1 MHSRQN
7 TISAGRTYKMKQ
19 HANNEGIRLKN
30 WSTGEVLYD
39 TLHSTSNVKALNCR
53 STICTANHMNTIKE
67 VKPIR
72 TGDAVLDDAKKFI
85 DEFYASIEKFGSAE
99 HLNRWSEIKT
109 QIEESDGYIMKTEEL
124 KYGATV
130 AWRNAPRCP
139 GRIQW
144 KKLQVFDSRHV
155 GTAQGMFEAM
165 CTHLQYATNGGIL
178 RSAITVFPPRQKGR
192 CDFRVWNSTMI
203 GYACYKQPDGT
214 LLGDPF
220 NLELT
225 QAAQKLGWAGK
236 GTRQDILPLIVQA
249 GDGEAHFFD
258 IPEDL
263 VLQVPLR
270 HPKYEKFTD
279 LGYKWFA
286 LPGVSCLKL
295 DCGGLEFSA
304 IPFSGWYS
312 DSEIGSR
319 DLGDKH
325 RFNLAPVMAGIMGL
339 NTETNESNWRDL
351 AVSELVVAVA
361 HSFREAKITIVDHQ
375 TACETFI
382 EHFKSEHEERGGCPT
397 DWVWVNPPGS
407 FTTPVYHQE
416 VLFYWIKP
424 LYDYQDQPW
433 KTYNFGKHFRGTLE
447 KREIDYL
454 KRFRHMARAALF
466 AQRMFMKA
474 YANRTKAMILY
485 ATETGKSLGFAKQLA
500 HVFSKA
506 FKPEVMCMKDYD
518 VAKMEFQ
525 DLILVVASTFVDA
538 TLSTLIHCLH
548 CLH

>member
-1 MHSRQN
+1 
-7 TISAGRTYKMKQ
+7 MKQ

-130 AWRNAPRCP
+130 AWRNSPRCP

-178 RSAITVFPPRQKGR
+178 RSATTVFPPRQKGR

-361 HSFREAKITIVDHQ
+361 HSFRI
-375 TACETFI
+375 
-382 EHFKSEHEERGGCPT
+382 P
-397 DWVWVNPPGS
+397 
-407 FTTPVYHQE
+407 
-416 VLFYWIKP
+416 
-424 LYDYQDQPW
+424 
-433 KTYNFGKHFRGTLE
+433 RGTST
-447 KREIDYL
+447 IDTIEAIR
-454 KRFRHMARAALF
+454 KRFCSDGEIEL
-466 AQRMFMKA
+466 
-474 YANRTKAMILY
+474 
-485 ATETGKSLGFAKQLA
+485 
-500 HVFSKA
+500 
-506 FKPEVMCMKDYD
+506 
-518 VAKMEFQ
+518 EFQ
-525 DLILVVASTFVDA
+525 VVCDIRKESPVIVQGLNSLRVSYIGPFPPFFPYLLSIKIRPVFVIY
-538 TLSTLIHCLH
+538 L
-548 CLH
+548 

>member
-1 MHSRQN
+1 
-7 TISAGRTYKMKQ
+7 
-19 HANNEGIRLKN
+19 
-30 WSTGEVLYD
+30 
-39 TLHSTSNVKALNCR
+39 
-53 STICTANHMNTIKE
+53 
-67 VKPIR
+67 
-72 TGDAVLDDAKKFI
+72 
-85 DEFYASIEKFGSAE
+85 
-99 HLNRWSEIKT
+99 
-109 QIEESDGYIMKTEEL
+109 
-124 KYGATV
+124 
-130 AWRNAPRCP
+130 
-139 GRIQW
+139 
-144 KKLQVFDSRHV
+144 
-155 GTAQGMFEAM
+155 MFEAM

-319 DLGDKH
+319 DLGDKP

-339 NTETNESNWRDL
+339 NTKTNESNWRDL

-424 LYDYQDQPW
+424 FCDYQVCVENW
-433 KTYNFGKHFRGTLE
+433 SI
-447 KREIDYL
+447 KR
-454 KRFRHMARAALF
+454 
-466 AQRMFMKA
+466 
-474 YANRTKAMILY
+474 LY
-485 ATETGKSLGFAKQLA
+485 REG
-500 HVFSKA
+500 
-506 FKPEVMCMKDYD
+506 MR
-518 VAKMEFQ
+518 
-525 DLILVVASTFVDA
+525 
-538 TLSTLIHCLH
+538 
-548 CLH
+548 